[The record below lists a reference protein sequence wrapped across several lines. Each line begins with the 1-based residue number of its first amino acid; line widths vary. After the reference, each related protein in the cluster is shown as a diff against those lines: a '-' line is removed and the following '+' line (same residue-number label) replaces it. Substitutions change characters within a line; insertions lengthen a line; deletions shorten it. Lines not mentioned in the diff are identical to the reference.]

1 MGGATDLLQLI
12 DDGVG
17 FHVKNEMGKLLDL
30 WLTKDDNLELWMSED
45 GGFPMWKKRVLIT
58 DLLAQA
64 WENVCDGNEATE
76 CKAFDFL
83 ASATRI
89 GHNMTIDGSNDAQI
103 HLSGIANY
111 SFSDKDGG
119 EPGDDSELEGADV
132 EDEDEADV
140 PEEEDSEND
149 DDVCGVRKR
158 KERSGAGGAAGGAQE
173 EEEEAE
179 ELWSDD
185 DDERAD
191 DTADASTVAPT
202 PAGAACALDGF
213 EIVEQWC

>member
-1 MGGATDLLQLI
+1 
-12 DDGVG
+12 
-17 FHVKNEMGKLLDL
+17 
-30 WLTKDDNLELWMSED
+30 
-45 GGFPMWKKRVLIT
+45 
-58 DLLAQA
+58 
-64 WENVCDGNEATE
+64 
-76 CKAFDFL
+76 
-83 ASATRI
+83 
-89 GHNMTIDGSNDAQI
+89 MTIDGSNDARI
-103 HLSGIANY
+103 HLSGVENY
-111 SFSDKDGG
+111 SFRDKDGG
-119 EPGDDSELEGADV
+119 EPGNDSELEGADV

-140 PEEEDSEND
+140 HEEEDAEND
-149 DDVCGVRKR
+149 DDVCGVRKG

-173 EEEEAE
+173 EEEEEEE

>member
-30 WLTKDDNLELWMSED
+30 WLGEDNNLELWMSED

-64 WENVCDGNEATE
+64 WENVCNGNEATE

-140 PEEEDSEND
+140 PEEEDAEND
-149 DDVCGVRKR
+149 DVCSILK
-158 KERSGAGGAAGGAQE
+158 
-173 EEEEAE
+173 
-179 ELWSDD
+179 
-185 DDERAD
+185 
-191 DTADASTVAPT
+191 APS
-202 PAGAACALDGF
+202 ALTN
-213 EIVEQWC
+213 